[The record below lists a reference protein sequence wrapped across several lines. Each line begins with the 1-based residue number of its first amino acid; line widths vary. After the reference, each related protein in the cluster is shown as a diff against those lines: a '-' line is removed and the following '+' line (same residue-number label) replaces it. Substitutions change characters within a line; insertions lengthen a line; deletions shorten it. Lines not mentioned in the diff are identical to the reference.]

1 MSTATSSPPA
11 TPGRSSAGRP
21 LVALV
26 GNPNTGKS
34 TLFNRLTGLRQHIA
48 NYPGITVEKKSGLLR
63 LDGGD
68 IDILD
73 LPGCYSLTAVSR
85 DERVVMDV
93 LGGRQGLQR
102 PDLLVFVVD
111 ATNLKRNL
119 LLVSQCAE
127 LGIPALMVLNQCDAA
142 KRNGLRIDAAL
153 LSKRLG
159 IPIIETVATRGR
171 GLEDLKKAIPAA
183 LENPSILPRIEWPE
197 CVQHGCV
204 TLCKGLR
211 DLGQGEVSQAEALR
225 VLFDSDSAFTCDV
238 RDKVCLKQMVEDAHR
253 EIRGTGL
260 NPGSAEAVLHYRRL
274 ESLLDGVVETSGP
287 VARSH
292 DSVDALLLHRVW
304 GTLIFLGVM
313 YVVFQSLY
321 SWAGP
326 LMDLID
332 SATGAAQDF
341 ARPLFAGMPT
351 LESLVCDGI
360 IAGVGGVLIFL
371 PQILI
376 LFFFI
381 SLLEDTGY
389 MARAAFLVDKL
400 FSWCGLNGRSFVP
413 LLSSYACA
421 IPGVMAART
430 LSDPKARLTT
440 ILMAP
445 FMSCSARLPVYI
457 LLIGTFIEPIYGPIA
472 AGWALFAMHFVGLA
486 LALPLAW
493 VLNKFFLKL
502 KPQPFIL
509 EMPAYRVPTLRNIFH
524 RMWERGREFVVR
536 AGTVILAFSIIIWS
550 LLYFPRDQAL
560 EEKTTQDFVA
570 QAAASLSPAAVQ
582 AELDNP
588 DSSLSLRLAHRIE
601 SAQIEQSYLG
611 RFGHAVQPVFE
622 PAGFDWKIT
631 VGVLSSFPAREVIIA
646 TLGIIYNLG
655 ADVSEGSEDLRTVL
669 VNEKW
674 TSGARLGQPVYTL
687 PVVVGIMVFFALCM
701 QCGATVAIIARELDW
716 RWATFSFFAMTAL
729 AWLSAVVIYQIGSRL

>member
-1 MSTATSSPPA
+1 MKAPIESSP
-11 TPGRSSAGRP
+11 RQRQSRP
-21 LVALV
+21 LIALV

-63 LDGGD
+63 TGGIDLDL
-68 IDILD
+68 LD
-73 LPGCYSLTAVSR
+73 LPGCYSLTAVSN

-93 LGGRQGLQR
+93 LGGRRGLQK

-127 LGIPALMVLNQCDAA
+127 LGIPAVIALNQCDAA
-142 KRNGLRIDAAL
+142 KRNGIRIDASL
-153 LSKRLG
+153 LAKKLG
-159 IPIIETVATRGR
+159 VPVVETIATRGT
-171 GLEDLKKAIPAA
+171 GLVELKQAIVSA
-183 LENPSILPRIEWPE
+183 LDAPSTLQKIHWPD
-197 CVQHGCV
+197 CV
-204 TLCKGLR
+204 TNGCALLR
-211 DLGQGEVSQAEALR
+211 AELPGIGSNDLTQAEALR
-225 VLFDSDSAFTCDV
+225 VLFDRDSVFTCGVGDEACV
-238 RDKVCLKQMVEDAHR
+238 RKLLDTAHR
-253 EIRGTGL
+253 EIRESGL
-260 NPGSAEAVLHYRRL
+260 NPGSAEAVIHYRHL
-274 ESLLDGVVETSGP
+274 ESLLEGVVEASGP
-287 VARSH
+287 IARSH
-292 DSVDALLLHRVW
+292 DSIDALLLNRVW

-313 YVVFQSLY
+313 YIVFQSLY

-332 SATGAAQDF
+332 TGTSATQEF
-341 ARPLFAGMPT
+341 VRPLLSTTPA
-351 LESLVCDGI
+351 LQSLLCDGI

-381 SLLEDTGY
+381 ALLEDTGY

-421 IPGVMAART
+421 IPGVLATRT

-457 LLIGTFIEPIYGPIA
+457 LLIGTFIEPLYGPLV
-472 AGWALFAMHFVGLA
+472 AGAVLFAMHFAGLA

-493 VLNKFFLKL
+493 VLNRFFLKI
-502 KPQPFIL
+502 KTQPFIL
-509 EMPAYRVPTLRNIFH
+509 EMPDYRVPTLRNIF
-524 RMWERGREFVVR
+524 RRIWDRGREFVLR
-536 AGTVILAFSIIIWS
+536 AGTVILAFSVLIWA
-550 LLYFPRDQAL
+550 LLYFPRSPDVKEKTSMAFFSEIAGSHSAAEIQSAL
-560 EEKTTQDFVA
+560 E
-570 QAAASLSPAAVQ
+570 
-582 AELDNP
+582 NP
-588 DSSLSLRLAHRIE
+588 DSDISTALAHRID
-601 SAQIEQSYLG
+601 SAYIEQSYLG
-611 RFGHAVQPVFE
+611 RFGKAVQPVFD

-646 TLGIIYNLG
+646 TMGIIYNLG
-655 ADVSEGSEDLRTVL
+655 ADVDEGSDDLRSVL
-669 VNEKW
+669 QKEKW
-674 TSGARLGQPVYTL
+674 TSGPRMGQPVYTL
-687 PVVVGIMVFFALCM
+687 PVVIGIMVFFALCM
-701 QCGATVAIIARELDW
+701 QCGATVAIIARELNW
-716 RWATFSFFAMTAL
+716 RWAAFSFFGMTTL
-729 AWLSAVVIYQIGSRL
+729 AWAIAVLIYQSCKLF